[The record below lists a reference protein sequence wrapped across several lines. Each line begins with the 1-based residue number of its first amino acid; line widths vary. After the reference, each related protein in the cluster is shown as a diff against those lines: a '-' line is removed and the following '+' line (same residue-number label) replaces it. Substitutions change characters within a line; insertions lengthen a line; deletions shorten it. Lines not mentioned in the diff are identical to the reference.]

1 MQNVLI
7 LGGGASGLTAA
18 VSAARAGA
26 RVTLLERG
34 ERVGRK
40 LLATGNGRCNL
51 TNARLSPA
59 DYHGDVAFIREVL
72 AAAPLREVLSFFSS
86 LGLMTR
92 TEEEGRVYPRSG
104 QAAAVLDVLRRG
116 LAGAGVDV
124 RTGARAVSISP
135 SRKGGFSVSLEDGSY
150 LRAERV
156 VCACGGKAAPHFGSD
171 GAAYALLTPL
181 GHTVTPLYPAL
192 TQLRCRHRA
201 LRSLK
206 GIRAQAEATLL
217 ADSAAV
223 SLEEGEVL
231 FTDYGLSGYPIFQL
245 SGLSARLIGAGRDVC
260 VRLNLLPE
268 LPPEARALFLSA
280 RLDAFAQ
287 EPASALWTGV
297 LHRRL
302 GEAVLADADVA
313 PDARCGALGE
323 KERRALLHTLFGM
336 AFPVTG
342 VQGFDSAQVTAGG
355 VPTDEVE
362 PATLASRLIPGLYIT
377 GETLDVDG
385 RCGGFN
391 LHFAWATG
399 LLAGRAAAQ
408 P

>member
-1 MQNVLI
+1 M
-7 LGGGASGLTAA
+7 
-18 VSAARAGA
+18 VS
-26 RVTLLERG
+26 
-34 ERVGRK
+34 
-40 LLATGNGRCNL
+40 
-51 TNARLSPA
+51 
-59 DYHGDVAFIREVL
+59 
-72 AAAPLREVLSFFSS
+72 SS
-86 LGLMTR
+86 C
-92 TEEEGRVYPRSG
+92 
-104 QAAAVLDVLRRG
+104 
-116 LAGAGVDV
+116 
-124 RTGARAVSISP
+124 
-135 SRKGGFSVSLEDGSY
+135 FSVSLEDGSY

-201 LRSLK
+201 LRCLK

-217 ADSAAV
+217 ADGAAV

-245 SGLSARLIGAGRDVC
+245 SGLAARLSGAGRDVR